1 MSDFHDQFAGIA
13 ESVAHTAKGVLGAID
28 QMLFKALI
36 ACLKSDDVQ
45 AATIAIEQLAKE
57 GKPLS
62 VAPLYYVSK
71 AHPSTTVQHKAEDAL
86 KSFKQGKKI
95 AELTAGKDL
104 EEAVKALIHEFG
116 NYKQG

>member
-1 MSDFHDQFAGIA
+1 VGDFHDQFTSVA

-45 AATIAIEQLAKE
+45 AASIAIDQLAKE

-62 VAPLYYVSK
+62 VPPLYFVSK
-71 AHPSTTVQHKAEDAL
+71 AHPSAIVQKKAEDAL
-86 KSFKQGKKI
+86 KSFKQDKKI
-95 AELTAGKDL
+95 AELTSGKDL
-104 EEAVKALIHEFG
+104 EDAVKALIHEFG